1 VFSNGSFVV
10 TRTPGSN
17 YDEAA
22 AVYNKHGRLI
32 GISNKIS
39 NFGTN
44 YRAHDVAVQSDDKII
59 LLNAVSPDPASFR
72 LTRLLAVT
80 SNGNRTASFDIDET
94 ADIAVYRPANR
105 TFYALLSLGGSNSAT
120 ASASVSGIIPENY
133 RSNGSGQSGFVYW
146 SAPQTAGAPATFF
159 GNFDFNEGED
169 SFQWGVNGDVPV
181 GGDYDGDNRTEFT
194 VFRPSNGTWYIFQSR
209 TQQFSAVQ
217 WGQSGDKLVPADYDY
232 DGITDIA
239 VFRPSNGTWYVR
251 RSSDNGLTAF
261 QFGISSDIP
270 LTGDFDGDGRADF
283 AVYRPSSGTWYLQQ
297 TTAGFRAVQ
306 FGISTDQPVP
316 GDYDGDGRHDV
327 AVFREGVWYILA
339 SNRGFYAV
347 RWGTSGDVPVSV
359 RYAY

>member
-1 VFSNGSFVV
+1 LNASEILVQADDKFVFINSSGTDFVV
-10 TRTPGSN
+10 TRLSAISSQGTRIADYNNDDVTDIAVRRQSN
-17 YDEAA
+17 STLYVLTNDSRFLSFPSGEASFEIKQVIPEPDRCNTGFPF
-22 AVYNKHGRLI
+22 VYWKSGNI
-32 GISNKIS
+32 GNS
-39 NFGTN
+39 
-44 YRAHDVAVQSDDKII
+44 
-59 LLNAVSPDPASFR
+59 PASFVR
-72 LTRLLAVT
+72 TNGA
-80 SNGNRTASFDIDET
+80 GNRS
-94 ADIAVYRPANR
+94 VY
-105 TFYALLSLGGSNSAT
+105 
-120 ASASVSGIIPENY
+120 
-133 RSNGSGQSGFVYW
+133 
-146 SAPQTAGAPATFF
+146 
-159 GNFDFNEGED
+159 
-169 SFQWGVNGDVPV
+169 QWGLSTDIPA
-181 GGDYDGDNRTEFT
+181 GGDYNGDTCTDLT
-194 VFRPSNGTWYIFQSR
+194 VFRPSEGIWYILDTSNNR
-209 TQQFSAVQ
+209 STAVQ

-327 AVFREGVWYILA
+327 AVFREGVWYILG